1 MGCSAFT
8 CTGTDCPLAYDLGAL
23 PGRYHAF
30 TPHASDRA
38 HAHAHSS
45 NRINCHD
52 APDESGVSR
61 RSIYLFSASLVT
73 RDQTRMPCCYL
84 APHSPPE
91 RLGMAIRIRKQ
102 KMAEAHTFAPLTDS
116 NPQGTVARCIF
127 EARDVFMWMRA
138 GATHARLAISV
149 EATKAVALALALDSR
164 SICLWRKKAKLKNSG
179 DDGIVRVNERHQSV
193 Q

>member
-1 MGCSAFT
+1 
-8 CTGTDCPLAYDLGAL
+8 
-23 PGRYHAF
+23 
-30 TPHASDRA
+30 
-38 HAHAHSS
+38 
-45 NRINCHD
+45 
-52 APDESGVSR
+52 
-61 RSIYLFSASLVT
+61 
-73 RDQTRMPCCYL
+73 
-84 APHSPPE
+84 
-91 RLGMAIRIRKQ
+91 MAIRIRKQ
-102 KMAEAHTFAPLTDS
+102 KMAEAHTYAPLTDP
-116 NPQGTVARCIF
+116 NPQRMVARCIF